1 MIFLRNNY
9 LLLGITAVLSI
20 LLSIWAVF
28 VDPIINPDALL
39 YLSAAEE
46 FSQGSVH
53 NAFELYKWPFYSFTI
68 SIIQSVFGLSSQNAA
83 YTINAIMHAFA
94 MLGFLACVHALGG
107 NKRTLIIAAILILLF
122 PSFNKYRAFI
132 IRDAGFLAFYLWSL
146 YHLFFAI
153 KTERALSY
161 VLAFSLMVI
170 ATLFRIEAVALLTI
184 VPAYLL
190 YARSNNKNARCF
202 WLVVTLVG
210 SATLFF
216 GITLWLFGEHT
227 KATQPGLL
235 GLIQGSMEQ
244 LSTSLEHKLKVIRLQ
259 LLNEFSWK
267 VAPAVLIITVSTI
280 VIYEPLRRLAYIFA
294 FFSWHA
300 LKRQL
305 VLQEQPTRHLFYVL
319 CLIQLILLSLFTL
332 INMFLVSRHTMA
344 LTLTIL
350 LLSPFSL
357 EYFYLKWRNH
367 KQVLTH
373 SQNKRPTKIR
383 WWFPTM
389 LVLLTIFSIDGLDL
403 KTNKLEIKE
412 AGKWLAS
419 KTDKSDHIYSNDA
432 LILHYSGR
440 TPAHLNLRYNWRE
453 LDQMLASKRI
463 FNFNYA
469 AITVTKNI
477 DRTRDFL
484 SRKIGKKPAFEKQFD
499 NNRTLFV
506 FDLRDGKPS
515 KPLDHRYFKITHQS
529 N

>member
-9 LLLGITAVLSI
+9 LLLGITAMLSI
-20 LLSIWAVF
+20 LLSFWAVF

-46 FSQGSVH
+46 FSHGNFR

-68 SIIQSVFGLSSQNAA
+68 SITQSIFGISSQNAA
-83 YTINAIMHAFA
+83 YTINAVMHAFA
-94 MLGFLACVHALGG
+94 MLGFLACVHVLGG
-107 NKRTLIIAAILILLF
+107 SKRTLLIAAILILCF
-122 PSFNKYRAFI
+122 PSFNKYRSFI

-146 YHLFFAI
+146 YHLFFAV
-153 KTERALSY
+153 KTERILRYA
-161 VLAFSLMVI
+161 LAFFLMGV
-170 ATLFRIEAVALLTI
+170 AMLFRIEAIALLTI

-190 YARSNNKNARCF
+190 YARTRSKNMRCF
-202 WLVVTLVG
+202 WLAITLVG

-216 GITLWLFGEHT
+216 GITLWLFGEHAQ
-227 KATQPGLL
+227 ATQPGLL

-244 LSTSLEHKLKVIRLQ
+244 LSSSLDHKLKVIRLQ

-267 VAPAVLIITVSTI
+267 VAPAVLIITVLTI

-300 LKRQL
+300 LKNRL
-305 VLQEQPTRHLFYVL
+305 VLQDQPTRHLFYVL

-350 LLSPFSL
+350 ILAPFSI

-367 KQVLTH
+367 KQSSTH
-373 SQNKRPTKIR
+373 SHRNTGSRIR
-383 WWFPTM
+383 WWFPT
-389 LVLLTIFSIDGLDL
+389 LLFLFALLSIDGLDL

-412 AGKWLAS
+412 AGKWLAT
-419 KTDKSDHIYSNDA
+419 KTDQSSSIYSNDA

-453 LDQMLASKRI
+453 LDHMLASKRI
-463 FNFNYA
+463 FDFNFA
-469 AITVTKNI
+469 AITVTKNT
-477 DRTRDFL
+477 DKTREFL
-484 SRKIGKKPAFEKQFD
+484 SKSLNTKPAFEKQFD
-499 NNRTLFV
+499 NNRTLFI
-506 FDLRDGKPS
+506 FDLRDGQSS
-515 KPLDHRYFKITHQS
+515 KRLDRRYFKISSQTH
-529 N
+529 